1 MAQAPALIPANCSF
15 IELLSVDSTNNYAR
29 QLIKGGEPPSR
40 QPAAWHGM
48 GIFAHEQIA
57 GKGQRGK
64 TWASEKGTNIALS
77 ILLQPD
83 LNNTQNTF
91 ALSACAA
98 IAGYRF
104 FSKYAGDATR
114 IKWPNDLYWQDRKA
128 GGILIETGVVECRME
143 NRLEE
148 NGGTGARSYFKWAV
162 VGMGFNIN
170 QTAFDPALPNPVSL
184 KQITGKTF
192 EPLVLAKELHQVFC
206 ETYNEL
212 LSSDFNTAYYLY
224 NHLLYKKGKIVKFKK
239 DNRVLEA
246 VIKEVNT
253 AGQLVVIHNVEE
265 CFDFGGVEWVVN

>member
-1 MAQAPALIPANCSF
+1 MAQAPALIPANCPF

-40 QPAAWHGM
+40 QPAVWHGM
-48 GIFAHEQIA
+48 GIFAHEQVA
-57 GKGQRGK
+57 GKGQRSK

-77 ILLQPD
+77 VLLQPD
-83 LNNTQNTF
+83 PKNTQHAF

-104 FSKYAGDATR
+104 FSKYAGDDTR
-114 IKWPNDLYWQDRKA
+114 IKWPNDIYWQDRKA
-128 GGILIETGVVECRME
+128 GGILIEAGIGERRME
-143 NRLEE
+143 NGLEK
-148 NGGTGARSYFKWAV
+148 NARQGAGSYFKWAV

-192 EPLVLAKELHQVFC
+192 APLVLAEELHQIFC
-206 ETYNEL
+206 DTYNEL
-212 LSSDFNTAYYLY
+212 ISSDFNTAYHLY
-224 NHLLYKKGKIVKFKK
+224 NHLLYKKGKTVKLKK
-239 DNRVLEA
+239 DNKVFEA
-246 VIKEVNT
+246 VVKEVNT

-265 CFDFGGVEWVVN
+265 CFDFGGVEWV